1 FLSRFNFL
9 IKYTPGSK
17 NLRPNTLNYKT
28 SDRPNGE
35 EDSRF
40 ITYKKLLFDPL

>member
-17 NLRPNTLNYKT
+17 NLHPNTLSRKA
-28 SDRPNGE
+28 SDRPNSE
-35 EDSRF
+35 ENGCF
-40 ITYKKLLFDPL
+40 IARKRLLFNPL